1 MLISSYIPCITVSHY
16 HNLLTLSSAMIL
28 SISCLE
34 GRTRLLIK
42 TDAVTEWSS
51 ARGVRP
57 SNVGKNW
64 EEGTMTVGLEHIDR

>member
-1 MLISSYIPCITVSHY
+1 
-16 HNLLTLSSAMIL
+16 MIL